1 MKRLL
6 FTLAVAVSLISSAIA
21 RNTTTRVTQVTS
33 AVTISTDVDYVIT
46 TTTPFTASGSINITN
61 TEHAVVIFSK
71 IRPSKAFDET
81 ILLWRK
87 IRARCIDTSKRVV

>member
-6 FTLAVAVSLISSAIA
+6 FTLAVAVSLIGSAIA

-46 TTTPFTASGSINITN
+46 TTTPFTESGSINITN

-71 IRPSKAFDET
+71 IRPNKALEYLKY
-81 ILLWRK
+81 IK
-87 IRARCIDTSKRVV
+87 INGE